1 MSQWQP
7 QQYDP
12 GQQPAAPYPY
22 GYYPPPPQYAPPPP
36 QYTPPPP
43 AAAPAPAA
51 AASAVDPITALTQL
65 KALLD
70 SGVLTQEEF
79 DAQKQRVLQGS

>member
-22 GYYPPPPQYAPPPP
+22 GYYPPPQYAPPPP
-36 QYTPPPP
+36 RRRTYTYQRGSN
-43 AAAPAPAA
+43 AFHWTM
-51 AASAVDPITALTQL
+51 V
-65 KALLD
+65 
-70 SGVLTQEEF
+70 VLTCGAWF
-79 DAQKQRVLQGS
+79 LVWPMFRRKVRVTTRYR